1 MLGSLQVN
9 SSNPWS
15 GCGLGMSIR
24 VSLGYCQQ
32 EDPDA
37 VAGSTHTGPWDPI
50 RLRPHWLC
58 HLGEPLLA
66 SVSSCLNEVMSVI
79 VSTSQHC

>member
-1 MLGSLQVN
+1 MLGSLKVN

-15 GCGLGMSIR
+15 GCGLGMRIR

-37 VAGSTHTGPWDPI
+37 VAGEHRHWTLGPHPAQTPLAVSPWGTSPG
-50 RLRPHWLC
+50 LC
-58 HLGEPLLA
+58 FLL
-66 SVSSCLNEVMSVI
+66 LK
-79 VSTSQHC
+79 